1 MEYREYS
8 DSDIDIT
15 RLEEI
20 EKEDEPYD
28 GFYPEE
34 IDVIKI
40 FFIYVN
46 KYNKIIFIK
55 NDNLL
60 INESCLPKLDLSILL
75 KKNRKHDNIIYT
87 PLSILKY
94 NIDLEPNEVDG
105 YLKYTNDYNF
115 LTVEKNIKNINWK
128 DSIALFKDLNSLHV
142 IFYEI
147 PKKKS
152 KKNQTKRI
160 KLINKLNLKYTRRK

>member
-1 MEYREYS
+1 MDYQQDS

-15 RLEEI
+15 RIEEI

-34 IDVIKI
+34 IDIINI
-40 FFIYVN
+40 FFVYVD
-46 KYNKIIFIK
+46 KFNKIIFIK
-55 NDNLL
+55 NDNIL
-60 INESCLPKLDLSILL
+60 IENSCLSKLDLSVIL
-75 KKNRKHDNIIYT
+75 KKNRKHNNIIYT

-94 NIDLEPNEVDG
+94 NIDLDPNEVNG
-105 YLKYTNDYNF
+105 YLKYTDDYNF
-115 LTVEKNIKNINWK
+115 LTVEKNIQNIKWN

-142 IFYEI
+142 IFYESV
-147 PKKKS
+147 KKN

-160 KLINKLNLKYTRRK
+160 KLINNLKSKYTRKK

>member
-1 MEYREYS
+1 MDYQQDS

-34 IDVIKI
+34 IDIINI
-40 FFIYVN
+40 FFVYVD
-46 KYNKIIFIK
+46 KFNKIIFIK
-55 NDNLL
+55 NDNIL
-60 INESCLPKLDLSILL
+60 IENSCLSKLDLSVIL
-75 KKNRKHDNIIYT
+75 KKNRKHNNIIYT

-94 NIDLEPNEVDG
+94 NIDLDPNEVNG
-105 YLKYTNDYNF
+105 YLKYTDDYNF
-115 LTVEKNIKNINWK
+115 LTVEKNIQNIKWN

-142 IFYEI
+142 IFYESV
-147 PKKKS
+147 KKN

-160 KLINKLNLKYTRRK
+160 KLINNLKSKYTRKK